1 MEYLN
6 ALLYRNILNEIN
18 NIYENTK
25 YEKSYGGLDF
35 FRIKDMLDCFS
46 YGQYESKIWAV
57 NSLNTIVEIMKAE
70 GNAPDEYYV
79 LGGWYGFL
87 PLLLAEQGFKKPIKS
102 IDLDPIC
109 KLLGE
114 RLIQKKNISFITQ
127 DALTIL
133 DDNNHNNRSKVLIC
147 TACEHIN
154 QQDLNNLLKKKN
166 PDMLV
171 CLQSNNY
178 FDINSHVNCH
188 ESLRDFLVSLPLE
201 IIFSS
206 QEKPWK
212 DEYTRFM
219 VIGK

>member
-1 MEYLN
+1 MIVEYLN

-25 YEKSYGGLDF
+25 YEKSYDGLDF

-57 NSLNTIVEIMKAE
+57 DSLSMIMD
-70 GNAPDEYYV
+70 DEHDECFV

-87 PLLLAEQGFKKPIKS
+87 PLLLAEQGFKKSIRS

-114 RLIQKKNISFITQ
+114 RLIQEKNISFITQ

-133 DDNNHNNRSKVLIC
+133 DNDNHNNRSKVLIC

-166 PDMLV
+166 PNMLV

-178 FDINSHVNCH
+178 FNINSHINCH
-188 ESLRDFLVSLPLE
+188 KSLKDFEDSLPLKL
-201 IIFSS
+201 ILNS

-219 VIGK
+219 VIGR